1 MKALELLAGLVD
13 TRAPDEW
20 YVTDGATAVGPV
32 GLELLGRGI
41 AAGRV
46 PPDAFVRHASWGS
59 WRGLAD
65 LVEQE
70 PLFDP
75 RRTLT
80 PLRAPRKEP
89 ARETLDSIDLVEEV
103 DDRVEPA
110 DETSE
115 DAFAR
120 ATDLS
125 EALLILMAAAVK
137 ECEAE
142 AALVHGVLPSGSV
155 VVCSHGPRMFEVLG
169 NKLPAFD
176 PVLATAKKGLT
187 LFAEPAPGVGGTG
200 IKVRLS
206 RLGERVQSVFMVP
219 LLVGGRLLAFIEV
232 GRTKPFRARD
242 AAEVERLVDALV
254 SRIERSSWSRE
265 WTPAPIPGGR
275 AGAP

>member
-1 MKALELLAGLVD
+1 MVKALELLARLLD
-13 TRAPDEW
+13 PRAPDEW
-20 YVTDGATAVGPV
+20 YVTDGATAVGPG

-80 PLRAPRKEP
+80 PLRAPKKEP
-89 ARETLDSIDLVEEV
+89 PRETLDSIDLIEDAEEL
-103 DDRVEPA
+103 VEPE

-120 ATDLS
+120 AADLP

-137 ECEAE
+137 VCTAE
-142 AALVHGVLPSGSV
+142 AALVHGALPNGSV
-155 VVCSHGPRMFEVLG
+155 VVCSHGPRMFQVLG
-169 NKLPAFD
+169 DKLPAFD
-176 PVLATAKKGLT
+176 PVLTVAKKGLT
-187 LFAEPAPGVGGTG
+187 LFAEPAPGAGGTA

-206 RLGERVQSVFMVP
+206 RLGERIQSAFMVP
-219 LLVGGRLLAFIEV
+219 MLVEGRLLAFIEV
-232 GRTKPFRARD
+232 GRAKPFRARD
-242 AAEVERLVDALV
+242 AAEVETLVDALAA
-254 SRIERSSWSRE
+254 RIER
-265 WTPAPIPGGR
+265 
-275 AGAP
+275 